1 MPASNS
7 RPPLHRRAGEGQQA
21 LQEHPATSSTS
32 FNRRAHGRQH
42 HQLFGQEHLQQRWLL
57 RDQPCKQLHNRAV
70 EGSKHAQLQRSTA
83 AVASGNNTPKAT
95 SEMEQPL
102 TKEEHAT
109 YRKMATMHDL
119 HTARHP
125 LCNTG
130 PSKILDRTTNS
141 RPAEVEAPTEVH
153 QRNTTLQAVRETNS
167 QDTHDRSNTWHPG
180 LRRQQLGRMRNNEE
194 IYNKVPDQG
203 LWNNNPLRQSN
214 TGNFSIERCGSRTLH
229 NQHRSNRV
237 QE

>member
-1 MPASNS
+1 MADEIGLPSANGRATAGDTRITTQDEEMPTSNS

-21 LQEHPATSSTS
+21 LQEHPAPSSTS
-32 FNRRAHGRQH
+32 SDSRAHGQQH

-57 RDQPCKQLHNRAV
+57 QDQPCRQLHNRAV

-95 SEMEQPL
+95 SKMEQP
-102 TKEEHAT
+102 
-109 YRKMATMHDL
+109 RMATMHDL
-119 HTARHP
+119 HTARHQ

-167 QDTHDRSNTWHPG
+167 QDTHDRSNT
-180 LRRQQLGRMRNNEE
+180 
-194 IYNKVPDQG
+194 
-203 LWNNNPLRQSN
+203 
-214 TGNFSIERCGSRTLH
+214 
-229 NQHRSNRV
+229 
-237 QE
+237 